1 MRMDR
6 HEFESWSNKAISFL
20 GMSGVGKTTL
30 ANMLPKSDWFH
41 YSADYRIGTQYLE
54 EPILDNIKRQA
65 MRVPFLRELL
75 RSDSI
80 YICSN
85 ITVHNLDPLSTFLG
99 KIGSADHGGLTVEEF
114 KRRQW
119 LHRQAEIGATRDVVD
134 FIQKGQDIYG
144 YPHFI
149 ADTSGSICELDD
161 PKTLRMLSEHTLLL
175 YIRATDSMLEE
186 LKRRAVASP
195 KPLYYQAEF
204 LDTHLS
210 QYLELH
216 GFTSPDE
223 MDPDDF
229 VRWIFPYLVAH
240 RMPRYEQIVEQYGY
254 VVDAS
259 VAATVR
265 DAQDLMDLIAHTLDD
280 AN

>member
-1 MRMDR
+1 MRIDR

-65 MRVPFLRELL
+65 MQVPFLRELL

-99 KIGSADHGGLTVEEF
+99 KIGNADHGGLTVEEF

-119 LHRQAEIGATRDVVD
+119 LHREAEIGATRDVVD
-134 FIQKGQDIYG
+134 FIKKGQDIYG

-161 PKTLRMLSEHTLLL
+161 PKTLKMLSKHTLLL

-186 LKRRAVASP
+186 LKRRAIASP

-204 LDTHLS
+204 LDMHLR
-210 QYLELH
+210 QYLEVH
-216 GFTSPDE
+216 GLKSSEE

-229 VRWIFPYLVAH
+229 VRWIFPHLVAH
-240 RMPRYEQIVEQYGY
+240 RMPRYEKIAEQYGY
-254 VVDAS
+254 VVDAD

-265 DAQDLMDLIAHTLDD
+265 DAKDLMDLIARTLDN
-280 AN
+280 AK